1 MMSWTRTMA
10 LTGKE
15 PIMMQNDGNETEK
28 GNSFNLKGTEGELK
42 LFWKWSKKS
51 IMVGEQQRHMP

>member
-1 MMSWTRTMA
+1 MA

-15 PIMMQNDGNETEK
+15 PIMMQNDGNEIEK

>member
-1 MMSWTRTMA
+1 MA

-15 PIMMQNDGNETEK
+15 PIMMQNDGNEK

-42 LFWKWSKKS
+42 LF
-51 IMVGEQQRHMP
+51 